1 MDHKKYSG
9 IGFLSGSPRT
19 SCMWVR
25 KYNNAAILR
34 TIINLDKAR
43 DEETNRFKALHC
55 LATPVLTRQP
65 DVRRNFPGNKMWEE
79 EVIFLR
85 DLGGHKEFSLQARN
99 SPNNSI
105 RAHTLRHYVHVQA
118 LV

>member
-19 SCMWVR
+19 SCTG
-25 KYNNAAILR
+25 KKTQQCGYSENDH
-34 TIINLDKAR
+34 LDKAR